1 MAVWPRAFKLLL
13 DPGPALVLRVVVVDA
28 AQVLFQMSRALDLV
42 PSSSTDFVNLT
53 TPDVLDLAFM
63 DNLAPAWGIAQPAV
77 SGTWTMG
84 DSWEIASPGVPP
96 QLAPGTGVVEEWNV
110 VSVQKIGATGL
121 RVRFDA
127 PVAFYGGMPGTAF
140 EDTTTSNTTLTRT
153 TNFDAF
159 TMQFI
164 TGISDFIPGN
174 GWAWNVGSIGQDVA
188 QTGTVV

>member
-1 MAVWPRAFKLLL
+1 M
-13 DPGPALVLRVVVVDA
+13 LRVVVVDND
-28 AQVLFQMSRALDLV
+28 QVLFEMSRALALV
-42 PSSSTDFVNLT
+42 SSASNDFVNLT
-53 TPDVLDLAFM
+53 TPDVLDLDFM
-63 DNLAPAWGIAQPAV
+63 DNMAPAWGAGQPAV
-77 SGTWTMG
+77 SGTWTAG
-84 DSWEIASPGVPP
+84 DAWEIAPPGVVP

-110 VSVQKIGATGL
+110 VSVQKVGLTGL

-153 TNFDAF
+153 TNFDEF

-164 TGISDFIPGN
+164 TGMGDFMPGN